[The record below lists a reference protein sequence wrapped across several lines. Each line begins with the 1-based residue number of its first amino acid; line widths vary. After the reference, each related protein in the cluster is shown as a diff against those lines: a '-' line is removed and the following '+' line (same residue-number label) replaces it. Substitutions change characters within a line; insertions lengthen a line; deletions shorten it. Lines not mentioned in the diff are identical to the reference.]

1 MRSEGFVPH
10 SEVRI
15 PSWTRY
21 TPRVP
26 AISVTVIT
34 FNAAAQLEPAIESV
48 AWADEI
54 IVVDSGS
61 TDGTLDLARRL
72 ATRVE
77 MRQWP
82 GYAAQKNH
90 AASLAANEWIL
101 SIDADERVSPGLAG
115 WLQRWRS
122 TDPQVGGY
130 RIPRVSWYLDRWI
143 RTTDWYP
150 DLQLRL
156 YHRGRGQ
163 WTSSRVH
170 ESVRVDGPVA
180 VAGGELQHYPYAGV
194 SEHLQRIDRY
204 TTLAAMDMRDRGVR
218 ATSAALIIYPVAAF
232 LRNYVLRGGIRDGRT
247 GLAVSL
253 LNTYY
258 VMLKFVKLLELE
270 TGSQSRG

>member
-1 MRSEGFVPH
+1 VESH
-10 SEVRI
+10 SEIRI
-15 PSWTRY
+15 PSRTRY

-26 AISVTVIT
+26 AFSVTVIT

-77 MRQWP
+77 VRQWP

-90 AASLAANEWIL
+90 AASLAVNEWIL
-101 SIDADERVSPGLAG
+101 SIDADERVSPALAG

-156 YHRGRGQ
+156 YHRGHGQ
-163 WTSSRVH
+163 WTPSRVH

-194 SEHLQRIDRY
+194 SDHLQRIDRY
-204 TTLAAMDMRDRGVR
+204 TTLAAMDMRDRGVH

-270 TGSQSRG
+270 AGSQSRG